1 MVCWDHQGQCLCVP
15 VAMEEWVVE
24 LQVCAQLGAGDL
36 VASVAVKKH
45 GVTADGWD
53 FFTSL
58 ALLGLGVIS
67 TACMAPL
74 EPGKLLCAE
83 SSAAAGIVPR

>member
-1 MVCWDHQGQCLCVP
+1 VVCWDHQGQCLCVP
-15 VAMEEWVVE
+15 VAMEEGVVE
-24 LQVCAQLGAGDL
+24 LQVCAQLGAGDM

-53 FFTSL
+53 FFTLL

-67 TACMAPL
+67 TACMALL